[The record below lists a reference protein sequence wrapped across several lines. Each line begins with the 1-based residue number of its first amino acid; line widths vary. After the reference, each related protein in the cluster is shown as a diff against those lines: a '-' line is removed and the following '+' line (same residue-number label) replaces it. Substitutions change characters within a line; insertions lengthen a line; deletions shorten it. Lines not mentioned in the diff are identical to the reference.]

1 MLMNEKKISPLAA
14 GLAFGIYFGVGL
26 FLIGLIARLTGYCK
40 IFVSFM
46 STFYIGYSYTLL
58 GSLLGLVRGFVD
70 WFVGAYIIIRLYNM
84 ISKKVK

>member
-1 MLMNEKKISPLAA
+1 ML
-14 GLAFGIYFGVGL
+14 
-26 FLIGLIARLTGYCK
+26 ARLTGYCK

-46 STFYIGYSYTLL
+46 STFYIGYTYTFL

-70 WFVGAYIIIRLYNM
+70 GFIGAYIIVWLYNM